1 MDWVDLLADILL
13 NEINKETEILPRIST
28 YKRTQSELGKGNAIQ
43 YH

>member
-28 YKRTQSELGKGNAIQ
+28 YKRQKKRCLRYKQ
-43 YH
+43 